1 MSTSIENVHIET
13 FKSGSK
19 TYFNSSRFFPE
30 GVREDVYILYGFV
43 RKADDF
49 IDKVPSDMG
58 GFYRFKDSYRNALA
72 GRPAGDIIID
82 SFVELMRRKVFEP
95 AWTDAFLA
103 SMEMDLFK
111 STYDTIEETLE
122 YVYGSAEVIGLFMAR
137 LMELP
142 KEAFYPARMLGRSMQ
157 YINFI
162 RDISED
168 LALGRRYLPLSGTP
182 LTALDEATVYTDPEK
197 FTTFMKIHLQKYR
210 EWQHQAEEGFRY
222 IPRRYRIPV
231 KTASEM
237 YTWTAEQIQA
247 DPAIVFEKK
256 VKPAKSRIIV
266 QAIKNIIGV

>member
-13 FKSGSK
+13 FKNGSK

-30 GVREDVYILYGFV
+30 EVRNDVYILYGFV
-43 RKADDF
+43 RKADNF
-49 IDKVPSDMG
+49 IDKIPSDMG
-58 GFYRFKDSYRNALA
+58 GFYRFKDRYRKALA

-82 SFVELMRRKVFEP
+82 SFVELTRRKVFEP
-95 AWTDAFLA
+95 AWADAFIA

-122 YVYGSAEVIGLFMAR
+122 YIYGSAEVIGLFMAR

-142 KEAFYPARMLGRSMQ
+142 EEAFYPARMLGRSMQ

-168 LALGRRYLPLSGTP
+168 LALGRRYLPLTGTP
-182 LTALDEATVYTDPEK
+182 LESLDEGTVYTDPEG
-197 FTTFMKIHLQKYR
+197 FDTFMRIHLQKYR

-222 IPRRYRIPV
+222 IPRRYRIPI

-237 YTWTAEQIQA
+237 YTWTAEQIQEH
-247 DPAIVFEKK
+247 PAIVFERK
-256 VKPAKSRIIV
+256 VKPARSRIIV